1 MFANNTHLIMTQI
14 IVEKEDNF
22 NVLRLAGRFIGGDE
36 TDALRSKLSQLSS
49 NNLIIDLSNVTYM
62 NSTALGILIS
72 AQSDYI
78 TKSNQIVLVNASDSV
93 RDILNLTQLNLV
105 FKVLS
110 TYEEAIN
117 IINN

>member
-1 MFANNTHLIMTQI
+1 MTQI
-14 IVEKEDNF
+14 LVEKKEGII
-22 NVLRLAGRFIGGDE
+22 VLLLSGRFIGGDE
-36 TDALRSKLSQLSS
+36 TDALRTKLKQLS
-49 NNLIIDLSNVTYM
+49 NENLIIDLTNVSYM

-72 AQSDYI
+72 AQSDFI

-93 RDILNLTQLNLV
+93 RDLLNITQLTLV

-110 TYEEAIN
+110 TYEEAKN

>member
-1 MFANNTHLIMTQI
+1 MTQI
-14 IVEKEDNF
+14 IVENEENF
-22 NVLRLAGRFIGGDE
+22 VFLRLAGRFIGGDE
-36 TDALRSKLSQLSS
+36 TDALRSKLTQLSN

-72 AQSDYI
+72 AHSVFI
-78 TKSNQIVLVNASDSV
+78 TKSNQILLVNASDSV
-93 RDILNLTQLNLV
+93 RDILNLTQLTLV

-110 TYEEAIN
+110 TYEEAKN

>member
-1 MFANNTHLIMTQI
+1 MTQI
-14 IVEKEDNF
+14 LVENEEG
-22 NVLRLAGRFIGGDE
+22 NVILRLSGRFIGGDE
-36 TDALRSKLSQLSS
+36 TDALRTKLKQLSS
-49 NNLIIDLSNVTYM
+49 KNLIIDLSDVTYM

-72 AQSDYI
+72 AQSDFI

-93 RDILNLTQLNLV
+93 RDLLNITQLTLV

-110 TYEEAIN
+110 TYEEAKN

>member
-1 MFANNTHLIMTQI
+1 MTQI
-14 IVEKEDNF
+14 LVENEEGNII
-22 NVLRLAGRFIGGDE
+22 LRLSGRFIGGDE
-36 TDALRSKLSQLSS
+36 TDALRTKLKQLS
-49 NNLIIDLSNVTYM
+49 NENLIIDLSDVTYM

-72 AQSDYI
+72 AQSDFI

-93 RDILNLTQLNLV
+93 RDLLNITQLTLV

-110 TYEEAIN
+110 TYEEAKN

>member
-1 MFANNTHLIMTQI
+1 MTQI
-14 IVEKEDNF
+14 LVEKKEGLI
-22 NVLRLAGRFIGGDE
+22 VLLLSGRFIGGDE
-36 TDALRSKLSQLSS
+36 TDALRTKLKQLSS
-49 NNLIIDLSNVTYM
+49 ENLIIDLTNVSYM

-72 AQSDYI
+72 AQSDFI

-93 RDILNLTQLNLV
+93 RDLLNITQLTLV

-110 TYEEAIN
+110 TFEEAKN

>member
-1 MFANNTHLIMTQI
+1 MTQI
-14 IVEKEDNF
+14 LVEKKEGII
-22 NVLRLAGRFIGGDE
+22 VLLLSGRFFGGDE
-36 TDALRSKLSQLSS
+36 TDALRTKLKQLS
-49 NNLIIDLSNVTYM
+49 NENLIIDLTNVSYM

-72 AQSDYI
+72 AQSDFI

-93 RDILNLTQLNLV
+93 RDLLNITQLTLV

-110 TYEEAIN
+110 TYEEAKN